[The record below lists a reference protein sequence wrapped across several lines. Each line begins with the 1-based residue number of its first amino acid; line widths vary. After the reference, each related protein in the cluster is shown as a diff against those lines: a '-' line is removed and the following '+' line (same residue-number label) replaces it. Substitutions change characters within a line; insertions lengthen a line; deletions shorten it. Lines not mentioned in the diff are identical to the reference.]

1 MYLIHTMYML
11 CVCVCC
17 VGSNG
22 ACCCCASVGGTTS
35 VCGSCAGA
43 EELPNCCTCVCCR
56 GLAVDT
62 VADSTPAPDI
72 EPLHVP
78 ASPSPSAGTEAAG
91 PDELSPLENGSLS
104 SAWTSKYSTIS

>member
-1 MYLIHTMYML
+1 M
-11 CVCVCC
+11 CD
-17 VGSNG
+17 
-22 ACCCCASVGGTTS
+22 
-35 VCGSCAGA
+35 SCAGA
-43 EELPNCCTCVCCR
+43 EESSNCSTCVRCQ

-104 SAWTSKYSTIS
+104 SAWTSKYSNNFLMQLSKSGKSFQFYRYQIEHDIIPIRSKH